1 MEQFRSPLIGQYYRN
16 IDGVILVYDV
26 TRRETFEHLED
37 WLGEIRRNCRDLET
51 LRLALI
57 GNKSDSDVADRQVA
71 TAEGQ
76 EYAERQSMLFTETS
90 AKDLKSFEQLHDMLN
105 TLGQRMLAARE
116 ESSFTRSMSSVIH
129 LQQQQTPID
138 DDWEII
144 TTPNGTVPRSS
155 HCHQDDQRRVVNALN
170 KCQC

>member
-1 MEQFRSPLIGQYYRN
+1 MEQFRNTLIGQYYRN

-26 TRRETFEHLED
+26 TRRESFEHLED
-37 WLGEIRRNCRDLET
+37 WLGEVRRNCRDLET

-57 GNKSDSDVADRQVA
+57 GNKSDMADRQV
-71 TAEGQ
+71 TIAEAQ
-76 EYAERQSMLFTETS
+76 EYAEKQSMLFMETT
-90 AKDLKSFEQLHDMLN
+90 AKDLKSLEQLHDLLN
-105 TLGQRMLAARE
+105 SMGERMLAARE

-129 LQQQQTPID
+129 LQQQTSVD

-144 TTPNGTVPRSS
+144 TTPRGPIPRTS

>member
-1 MEQFRSPLIGQYYRN
+1 MEQFRSTLIGQYYRN
-16 IDGVILVYDV
+16 VDGVILVYDV
-26 TRRETFEHLED
+26 TRRESFEHLED

-57 GNKSDSDVADRQVA
+57 GNKSDCDVADRQVI
-71 TAEGQ
+71 TDEGQ
-76 EYAERQSMLFTETS
+76 EYAEKQSMLFMETS
-90 AKDLKSFEQLHDMLN
+90 AKDLKSLEQLQNMLN
-105 TLGQRMLAARE
+105 LLGERMLAARE

-129 LQQQQTPID
+129 LQQTPID

-144 TTPNGTVPRSS
+144 TTPHGPVPRSS